1 MTNVYLLYHLS
12 NLRSGDQQVLF
23 IGAHK
28 TRVSALR
35 AIDRLKKQPGF
46 KRNPKLRD
54 QKIDHGNGFNINRV
68 RLGAGN
74 WPEGFHG

>member
-1 MTNVYLLYHLS
+1 MTHIYLLYHLS

-23 IGAHK
+23 VGAYK
-28 TRVSALR
+28 TRVSAIR

-54 QKIDHGNGFNINRV
+54 QKSDHGNGFNINRV
-68 RLGAGN
+68 RIGADN
-74 WPEGFHG
+74 WPEGFRE